1 MDHAN
6 GTVKGASTE
15 RHQIGLAPW
24 DSKKYRKPLRVPLVF
39 LKEVFFFKKG
49 GFVLS
54 N

>member
-24 DSKKYRKPLRVPLVF
+24 DLEKISKAVKGTVGF
-39 LKEVFFFKKG
+39 LKEVQKRWGCVK
-49 GFVLS
+49 
-54 N
+54 